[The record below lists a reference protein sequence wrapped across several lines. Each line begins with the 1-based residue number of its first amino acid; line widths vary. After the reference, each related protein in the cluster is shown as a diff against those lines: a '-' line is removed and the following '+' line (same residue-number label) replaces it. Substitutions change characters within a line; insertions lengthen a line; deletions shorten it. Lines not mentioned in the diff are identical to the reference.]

1 MTAIVEGI
9 GVILLA
15 FVMIYA
21 IVKFIENCSGDDNA
35 D

>member
-1 MTAIVEGI
+1 MTAIIEGI

-15 FVMIYA
+15 WIMIYA
-21 IVKFIENCSGDDNA
+21 VVKFIENCSGDDNA